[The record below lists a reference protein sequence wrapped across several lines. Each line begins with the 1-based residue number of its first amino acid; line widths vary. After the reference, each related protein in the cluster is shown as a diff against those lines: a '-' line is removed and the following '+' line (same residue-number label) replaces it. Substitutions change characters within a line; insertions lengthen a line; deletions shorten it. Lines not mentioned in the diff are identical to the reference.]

1 MRQDLR
7 EVPDGLGIP
16 SALQD
21 EVPRRRAMRQHR
33 EVADA
38 PERVPGK
45 VELLDEPEVRQRLQ
59 RRLGPQQFMK
69 LGSSSLPRTCGRAPS
84 RPLPS
89 R

>member
-7 EVPDGLGIP
+7 EGPDGLGIP
-16 SALQD
+16 GALQD
-21 EVPRRRAMRQHR
+21 EVPRRRAVRQRH
-33 EVADA
+33 EVAGA

-59 RRLGPQQFMK
+59 RRLGPQFMK
-69 LGSSSLPRTCGRAPS
+69 LGSSSPPRTCGRAPS